1 MLYTPT
7 QLGNVPNTAHGK
19 LTHHVQTSS
28 YCAGCMFIIIRFRA
42 NFLYSSESDLECF
55 LIFLVMYLFSS
66 VVGSFLVCICCIS
79 NVQPGRF
86 GSDHLDVPLDSSMI
100 NLGFETK
107 SMTFNKEK
115 IQITVPYT
123 CSSITE
129 QFKVDTEL
137 ATMAHIHQVGCKAF
151 LVRFSKEADLS
162 VFSVMST
169 DDADA
174 FNTIWIANEFDKKIE
189 IGFLGSDTTYT
200 VDFFN
205 EMFMSFFMIKLVM
218 AIQNDTSVF
227 TRIMKACEEATTS
240 ADP

>member
-1 MLYTPT
+1 MAP
-7 QLGNVPNTAHGK
+7 VNTAQFKATTSKANGGVTKPAQPK
-19 LTHHVQTSS
+19 LVI
-28 YCAGCMFIIIRFRA
+28 APFILDRIKQKLAAIVKTVMGPSIVKAFR
-42 NFLYSSESDLECF
+42 SEF
-55 LIFLVMYLFSS
+55 MN
-66 VVGSFLVCICCIS
+66 
-79 NVQPGRF
+79 NVKEGRF
-86 GSDHLDVPLDSSMI
+86 GIYPSDVPLDPSII
-100 NLGFETK
+100 NLGFETEK
-107 SMTFNKEK
+107 MRFNPGK

-123 CSSITE
+123 CSSVTE
-129 QFKVDTEL
+129 HFKVDDLLSTL
-137 ATMAHIHQVGCKAF
+137 AHIRVKCGEF

-162 VFSVMST
+162 VFSVMSSY
-169 DDADA
+169 DADA

-189 IGFLGSDTTYT
+189 IGFLGSDTTHT